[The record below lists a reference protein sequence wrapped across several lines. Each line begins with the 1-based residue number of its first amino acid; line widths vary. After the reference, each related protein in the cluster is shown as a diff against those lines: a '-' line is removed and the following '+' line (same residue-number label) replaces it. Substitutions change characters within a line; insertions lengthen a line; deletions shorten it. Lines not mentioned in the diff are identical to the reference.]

1 MKKVIVYVAGIII
14 CVFIY
19 NSINFNKKFQLEIEY
34 LNPVNDKIKIYY
46 TTIPGKE
53 IDGSNFI
60 DYYTYGK
67 PNYQKILIDF
77 PEKVTPYLIRLDIS
91 ENQELNHL
99 SIKNISLK
107 YGERKIN
114 GDNGLY
120 MNYWSPNE
128 SLKYNNY
135 KYDIIVSPNTNKK
148 SPLFISNVHF
158 TEEIKN
164 IKPFLIW

>member
-1 MKKVIVYVAGIII
+1 
-14 CVFIY
+14 
-19 NSINFNKKFQLEIEY
+19 
-34 LNPVNDKIKIYY
+34 
-46 TTIPGKE
+46 
-53 IDGSNFI
+53 
-60 DYYTYGK
+60 
-67 PNYQKILIDF
+67 
-77 PEKVTPYLIRLDIS
+77 
-91 ENQELNHL
+91 
-99 SIKNISLK
+99 
-107 YGERKIN
+107 
-114 GDNGLY
+114 